1 MTTTT
6 QLTPLTRDFVLGSWR
21 MISWT
26 YKLVDTGEK
35 RDALGLNPRGWILY
49 TPERVMVF
57 VLRSDRTRPLGLP
70 PLDDEK
76 IALFDSMFAY
86 SGTYTIQPD
95 RVIHHVDMSWNETW
109 SGTDQVRFCKIE
121 GNILT
126 FTSAPAKN
134 PLGGSE
140 VVHEVIFERA
150 SGLDG

>member
-1 MTTTT
+1 MRASSASTWVICGTESS
-6 QLTPLTRDFVLGSWR
+6 GSGSS
-21 MISWT
+21 ISCWAC
-26 YKLVDTGEK
+26 ES
-35 RDALGLNPRGWILY
+35 
-49 TPERVMVF
+49 VMVF

-76 IALFDSMFAY
+76 IALFNSMVAY